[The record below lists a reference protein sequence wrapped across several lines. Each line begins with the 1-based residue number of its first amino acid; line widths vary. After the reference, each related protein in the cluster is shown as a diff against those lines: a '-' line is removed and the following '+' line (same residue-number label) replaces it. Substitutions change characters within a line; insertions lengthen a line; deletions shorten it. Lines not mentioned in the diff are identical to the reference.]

1 MTDWPAFVD
10 AWLARAAGDRR
21 LAAIGTGTDA
31 AFTLRSGDDVV
42 WIHVRE
48 GVPAHYALDDGFDRR
63 VDFGMDAP
71 ADVWE
76 RLWSAVPPPRHQGLF
91 ALLSKV
97 PEFHVEGSREAL
109 AQHAHVLARLLEL
122 GRPSADAAAAAT
134 TGGRTCRRSPAAT
147 SPSRWRPARRS
158 CSPSSPAPAATCCS
172 CTPPAPTGA
181 STTTC
186 WPTPSCRPAGA

>member
-1 MTDWPAFVD
+1 MTDWPAFVEG
-10 AWLARAAGDRR
+10 WIARAANDNR

-42 WIHVRE
+42 WIHIRE
-48 GVPAHYALDDGFDRR
+48 GVPIAHALDDGFDRR

-71 ADVWE
+71 AEVWE

-97 PEFHVEGSREAL
+97 PEFHVEGSREASPSTRTSW
-109 AQHAHVLARLLEL
+109 HGCWRSVARP
-122 GRPSADAAAAAT
+122 RMRRRT
-134 TGGRTCRRSPAAT
+134 TAPPTSPRSPAAM
-147 SPSRWRPARRS
+147 SASRSRRATRS
-158 CSPSSPAPAATCCS
+158 CSRSSPARGATCCS
-172 CTPPAPTGA
+172 STPPAPTAA

-186 WPTPSCRPAGA
+186 LPTRSCGRSGG